1 MELYPSHHDWNL
13 LQQDAPKADRP
24 YGFVCSCGEVR
35 TALFASAREALR
47 DAEHHGIRRAP
58 AERRAA

>member
-1 MELYPSHHDWNL
+1 MELPHSHHDWNL
-13 LQQDAPKADRP
+13 LQQDAPKTELP

-35 TALFASAREALR
+35 AAVFGSAREAVR